1 MIRSSLLPLN
11 GADSAR
17 ITGDGQ
23 RGSALPEFPRQI
35 FIDVIT
41 GRAGHRSARASE
53 QKANRQTQQSGDNH
67 RRPGL
72 FLDLTASV
80 TASVNGLTI
89 DLLAD
94 LGRLG
99 SQLADRLLDSGFNAR
114 IGDARSTYEDGIL
127 TRVNQRA
134 AVLDIAPGM
143 TAREFVEIVR
153 RAAAVT
159 GRTT

>member
-1 MIRSSLLPLN
+1 MRALAAATVPAAMPRPSS
-11 GADSAR
+11 
-17 ITGDGQ
+17 
-23 RGSALPEFPRQI
+23 
-35 FIDVIT
+35 
-41 GRAGHRSARASE
+41 
-53 QKANRQTQQSGDNH
+53 
-67 RRPGL
+67 
-72 FLDLTASV
+72 
-80 TASVNGLTI
+80 
-89 DLLAD
+89 
-94 LGRLG
+94 
-99 SQLADRLLDSGFNAR
+99 AR